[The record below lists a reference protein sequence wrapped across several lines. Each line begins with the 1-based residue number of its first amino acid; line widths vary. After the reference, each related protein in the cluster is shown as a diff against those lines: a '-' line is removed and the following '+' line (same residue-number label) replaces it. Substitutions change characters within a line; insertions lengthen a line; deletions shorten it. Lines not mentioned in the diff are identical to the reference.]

1 MGETSPMTH
10 NGKVRFGPFEFDPT
24 MGELR
29 KHGIRVKLQTKPLA
43 MLSALVEKPG
53 EVVPREQLR
62 LRLWPAEPYVDFEAG
77 LNTAAKRLRDALSDS
92 ADEPRYV
99 ETIPRTGY
107 RFIAVLD
114 KQHAPAPAV
123 TAAPAA
129 PRSRIVPILGA
140 ALTGAIALIVWLA
153 MRQPSPPP
161 EFRQVSFRKGQVVSA
176 RFAPDGQTVLYTLQN
191 GAGRRVYASSLF
203 GPESREIAGAEGSIV
218 SVSKSGEMALIRA
231 SGLSP
236 LGGGTLWRM
245 PVNGG
250 GAIEVD
256 RNIFSA
262 DWAPDGSQL
271 AVARATG
278 GTVQLEYPP
287 GKVLYKTSGYLTSVR
302 FRPDGREIAFVHHP
316 LRHDEAGSIE
326 IVDLEGHARVLSKN
340 WTVVG
345 ALSWHRPSGELWFSA
360 ARQGELRSVW
370 AITASGGAVRRVLP
384 GAGNLSVSD
393 VSPDG
398 RALVGRG
405 GSRLE
410 MAAASV
416 ESPEARDI
424 SWLDWSSVKDVSR
437 GGESVLFEE
446 NGDGVAGKSVVFLHQ
461 RADQSTLKLGN
472 GMAMALNSDASE
484 ALVLDDSDRKVLRM
498 IPIGPGKPRELPRS
512 GLTFQWA
519 RFYPDGKSMVA
530 LASRGQEPLR
540 LYKVGVADGQ
550 SVPIAPPGMVR
561 NTAVSPDGS
570 TVAALCADGKLR
582 LYPAGEVVPAEEPL
596 APILWTRNG
605 IIVQHTSAYTSVPAR
620 LSVIDPKSG
629 RTRPFA
635 MVDPGD
641 RFGVN
646 AITRVVMAPDAR
658 HWAFSYRRT
667 NGELFL
673 SDRLR

>member
-1 MGETSPMTH
+1 MTP
-10 NGKVRFGPFEFDPT
+10 NGKVCFGPFEFDPT

-43 MLSALVEKPG
+43 MLSALVERPG
-53 EVVPREQLR
+53 EVVPRDQLR
-62 LRLWPAEPYVDFEAG
+62 MKLWPEEPYVDFEAG
-77 LNTAAKRLRDALSDS
+77 LNTAVKRLRDALSDS

-114 KQHAPAPAV
+114 KPVAPAPA
-123 TAAPAA
+123 TNAAPPPK
-129 PRSRIVPILGA
+129 PRGVPILGA
-140 ALTGAIALIVWLA
+140 ALACAIGVIVWLA
-153 MRQPSPPP
+153 LRQTPSLP
-161 EFRQVSFRKGQVVSA
+161 EFRQISFRKGQVVSA
-176 RFAPDGQTVLYTLQN
+176 RFAPDAQTILYTLQS
-191 GAGRRVYASSLF
+191 GAERRVYASNLL
-203 GPESREIAGAEGSIV
+203 GPESREITGADGSLV
-218 SVSKSGEMALIRA
+218 SVSKSGEMALIRPT
-231 SGLSP
+231 GLTP

-278 GTVQLEYPP
+278 GTVQLEYPS

-340 WTVVG
+340 WNVVT
-345 ALSWHRPSGELWFSA
+345 ALAWQPPSGDLWFSA
-360 ARQGELRSVW
+360 ARQGELRAIW
-370 AITASGGAVRRVLP
+370 AIPVSGGPVQRVLP
-384 GAGNLSVSD
+384 GAGNLSIADISA
-393 VSPDG
+393 DG
-398 RALVGRG
+398 RVLVGRG

-410 MAAASV
+410 MAVSG
-416 ESPEARDI
+416 SDSREAQDI

-437 GGESVLFEE
+437 GGEVVLFEE
-446 NGDGVAGKSVVFLHQ
+446 NGDGVAGKSVVFLHR
-461 RADQSTLKLGN
+461 RADKSTVKLGT

-484 ALVLDDSDRKVLRM
+484 ALVLDDTDRTVLRM
-498 IPIGPGKPRELPRS
+498 IPIGPGKPRDLPRS

-519 RFYPDGKSMVA
+519 RFYPGGKAMVA
-530 LASRGQEPLR
+530 LAGRGQEPLR
-540 LYKVGVADGQ
+540 LYKVGVEDGRA
-550 SVPIAPPGMVR
+550 VPIAPPGMVR
-561 NTAVSPDGS
+561 NTAVAPDGS
-570 TVAALCADGKLR
+570 EVAALCADGKLR
-582 LYPAGEVVPAEEPL
+582 LYPSGDSVPADEPL
-596 APILWTRNG
+596 APILWTRDG
-605 IIVQHTSAYTSVPAR
+605 IIVQHTSAYTSVPAK
-620 LSVIDPKSG
+620 LSVVDPKTG
-629 RTRPFA
+629 AIRAFA